1 MSRLT
6 TKNNW
11 GHITW
16 LLDGEVI
23 DIKEVSEIVLGDV
36 LISCSPTKTTVKVGD
51 MGHIYD
57 VTSDDLLL
65 DAHIEGQIP
74 VSLLLSEHPSIIN
87 SVTELL

>member
-16 LLDGEVI
+16 LLDGEVV

-36 LISCSPTKTTVKVGD
+36 LISCYPTRTTIKVSD

-57 VTSDDLLL
+57 VTSDDLLIA
-65 DAHIEGQIP
+65 AHIEGQVP
-74 VSLLLSEHPSIIN
+74 VDLLLSEHQSIIN